1 LKDKRKRG
9 KEAMR
14 AELRDLDQAYK
25 QLKFAYEDQARM
37 IGRARKA
44 SPAELERV
52 QDAVRATNDLFDTAR
67 RALEAAV
74 REGLGEED

>member
-1 LKDKRKRG
+1 
-9 KEAMR
+9 MR
-14 AELRDLDQAYK
+14 AELRELDQAYK

-44 SPAELERV
+44 SAAELERV
-52 QDAVRATNDLFDTAR
+52 QDTVRATNDLFDTAR

>member
-1 LKDKRKRG
+1 
-9 KEAMR
+9 MR
-14 AELRDLDQAYK
+14 AELRELDQAYK
-25 QLKFAYEDQARM
+25 QLRFAYEDQARM

-44 SPAELERV
+44 SAAELERV